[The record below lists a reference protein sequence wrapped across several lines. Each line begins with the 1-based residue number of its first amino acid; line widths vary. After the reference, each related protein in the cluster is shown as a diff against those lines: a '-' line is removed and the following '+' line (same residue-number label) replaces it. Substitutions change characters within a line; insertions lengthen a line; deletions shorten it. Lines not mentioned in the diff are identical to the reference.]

1 MAPAAEGTAG
11 SETTVAKDV
20 VAGGK
25 APATS
30 TLDGKAPNSRSHE
43 DGAGSSSSVGGED
56 AADGTVDSDA
66 TVVTS

>member
-1 MAPAAEGTAG
+1 M
-11 SETTVAKDV
+11 AKDV